1 MNVAPALVALAVA
14 AVAWAIGGTMS
25 GLLFK
30 VVPVSLACL
39 VAATFVW
46 PQCLPG
52 ECLAE
57 ARVRVRRSLRADPLT
72 WISLGLVVLL
82 LIPLVNVGLC
92 WQCDAAQIA
101 AGADPAPPVAW
112 LPSCLNRRQ
121 HLPVPIWFL
130 LALSVMLAVR
140 HGLTSGGRRRF
151 LDLLVWNGVTL
162 AVLGFVQRVTH
173 APGPLWLSS
182 EGALAPWKFFSVFGY
197 ANHAAAYFTAM
208 LCVALALWAGDV
220 AAKRRFGIP
229 VRAFVLYCA
238 AIGTLSRTAIVFA
251 TLAVAAGAAFA
262 CVVLVR
268 RIRAGMRGGWGRL
281 LIIAGA
287 VAACAAAFALDDV
300 RLELSRL
307 SPSAV
312 SQRMIDRA
320 QHHRRA
326 AIGLWRDNRVFGCGG
341 LGYMHL
347 CMTKMTAEELKN
359 LQMDGG
365 AFVHNDYLQFLCEH
379 GAVGLG
385 LMAVLLVA
393 LLRPFLSGWRR
404 SPAVAFAAAGVFTVL
419 LQALWDCP
427 LRCPA
432 VLMTLFGLAAAEGG
446 RGNGIIRA

>member
-1 MNVAPALVALAVA
+1 MKAAPALVALSVA

-30 VVPVSLACL
+30 VAPVSLACL

-57 ARVRVRRSLRADPLT
+57 ARVRVRRSLGADPLT
-72 WISLGLVVLL
+72 WIALGLAVLL
-82 LIPLVNVGLC
+82 LVPLVNVGLC
-92 WQCDAAQIA
+92 WQCDAARIA
-101 AGADPAPPVAW
+101 AGADPAPPIAW
-112 LPSCLNRRQ
+112 LPSCLNRRE

-140 HGLTSGGRRRF
+140 HGLAAGGRRRF
-151 LDLLVWNGVTL
+151 LDLLVWNGVAL

-268 RIRAGMRGGWGRL
+268 RIRAGMRGGRWRF

-404 SPAVAFAAAGVFTVL
+404 SPEVVFAALGMSAVL

-432 VLMTLFGLAAAEGG
+432 VLMTLFGLAAAVGG
-446 RGNGIIRA
+446 RGNGIIPA